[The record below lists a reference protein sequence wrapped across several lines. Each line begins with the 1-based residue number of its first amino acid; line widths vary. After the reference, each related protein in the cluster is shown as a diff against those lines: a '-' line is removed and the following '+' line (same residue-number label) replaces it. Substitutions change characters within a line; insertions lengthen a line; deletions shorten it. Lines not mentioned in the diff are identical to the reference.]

1 MSAMSPLVQVILV
14 RAAFGV
20 CSTGAAR
27 KTYSETMA
35 AKQESFIRFLRAET
49 GKMAE
54 EN

>member
-1 MSAMSPLVQVILV
+1 VFVAP
-14 RAAFGV
+14 
-20 CSTGAAR
+20 AR
-27 KTYSETMA
+27 PVKTYSETIA